1 LNLDNFLCTTNMTP
15 KYDVKL
21 YYIGEY
27 YLYVLNYFILWIYL
41 ESMGLIHVY
50 LCALIFFEI

>member
-1 LNLDNFLCTTNMTP
+1 MTP
-15 KYDVKL
+15 KYDIKL

-41 ESMGLIHVY
+41 ESMALSHVY
-50 LCALIFFEI
+50 LCALIF